1 MAERPEDLNLPNAVI
16 TRIIKD
22 SLPDGVAVAKEARS
36 AIAKAASVFVLYTTS
51 TANSLAQKNK
61 KKTVS
66 AQDVFNAMKEMEFEK
81 FIEPLQ
87 ESLEVHR
94 KSQQN
99 KKEQKEAKAKAKKA
113 EEEKT
118 PDMPEEESSECLGK
132 VKKLKRNKGK
142 IKLNLRKKMKKR
154 KRAS

>member
-22 SLPDGVAVAKEARS
+22 TLPEGVAVAKEARS

-66 AQDVFNAMKEMEFEK
+66 AQDVFTAMKEMEFEK

-87 ESLEVHR
+87 ESLEVHK
-94 KSQQN
+94 KSQQS
-99 KKEQKEAKAKAKKA
+99 KKEQKEAKAKAKKTEVA
-113 EEEKT
+113 DKNTSFTEEGNTGVTIMDITET
-118 PDMPEEESSECLGK
+118 GK
-132 VKKLKRNKGK
+132 ENGVELQNV
-142 IKLNLRKKMKKR
+142 
-154 KRAS
+154 

>member
-1 MAERPEDLNLPNAVI
+1 MPNAVI

-22 SLPDGVAVAKEARS
+22 TLPEGVAVAKEARS

-66 AQDVFNAMKEMEFEK
+66 AQDVFHAMKEMEFDK

-87 ESLEVHR
+87 ESLEGR
-94 KSQQN
+94 FLIL
-99 KKEQKEAKAKAKKA
+99 E
-113 EEEKT
+113 
-118 PDMPEEESSECLGK
+118 MLMLY
-132 VKKLKRNKGK
+132 KL
-142 IKLNLRKKMKKR
+142 
-154 KRAS
+154 